1 MERASLNRL
10 QPGTTSDAAHARLDY
25 RARIEGADIHLT
37 CENDILS
44 ARIGA
49 AVAPAAA
56 WKVQQDD
63 GKTTLTSLSTS
74 TDETNT
80 SVALSAALEML
91 FSRNAHTDTVALS
104 LPPDQTAYLRQTGLA
119 IAADNGNLQVHAGMF
134 WQQRRHWLA
143 TTTATTATDIAPLP
157 LQYRMTDG
165 KRHPLRP
172 LKPQGEVY
180 RRYIPWLQATLSFR
194 RLDVER
200 DLAHFNRWM
209 NDPVVAHF
217 WQETGSL
224 EQHRHYL
231 AKLDADAHVF
241 PLIASLDDRPF
252 GYFEIYWAREDRI
265 APFSDAGDYDR
276 GWHVLIG
283 EEQCRGQAFVS
294 AWMPSISHYL
304 FLDDPR
310 TQRLLIEPRS
320 DNKKML
326 RSLDRSGYALLKEF
340 DFPHKRAMLGMVS
353 RERFFSEQL
362 WIPRPASVT

>member
-1 MERASLNRL
+1 MERALLNRL
-10 QPGTTSDAAHARLDY
+10 QPGTTPDAAHAQPVY
-25 RARIEGADIHLT
+25 RACIAGTDVRLT
-37 CENDILS
+37 DENDVLS
-44 ARIGA
+44 AYIGA
-49 AVAPAAA
+49 ACAPAATWRVRHDA
-56 WKVQQDD
+56 
-63 GKTTLTSLSTS
+63 GNTSLIATS
-74 TDETNT
+74 MVDDAAGQT
-80 SVALSAALEML
+80 ALAAALEML
-91 FSRNAHTDTVALS
+91 FCRSNRTAAITLKLPAGQTVR
-104 LPPDQTAYLRQTGLA
+104 LRQAGLA
-119 IAADNGNLQVHAGMF
+119 IAAENGDLQVHAGMF
-134 WQQRRHWLA
+134 WQQAHHWLSGDA
-143 TTTATTATDIAPLP
+143 AAALP
-157 LQYRMTDG
+157 LHYRMSDG
-165 KRHPLRP
+165 KRHPWRAT
-172 LKPQGEVY
+172 KPQGTVY
-180 RRYIPWLQATLSFR
+180 RRYIPWLQASLSFR
-194 RLDVER
+194 RLEVEP

-217 WQETGSL
+217 WQETGSIA
-224 EQHRHYL
+224 QHRDYL

-241 PLIASLDDRPF
+241 PLIASLDERPF
-252 GYFEIYWAREDRI
+252 AYFEIYWAKEDRI

-276 GWHVLIG
+276 GWHVLVG

-320 DNKKML
+320 DNRKML